1 MKKKFVWMTVVLA
14 VMAIGFSFSAM
25 AEEGVTDTEI
35 HIGQWGP
42 QTGPAAPW
50 GAVARGTDA
59 YFKMINAEGGIHG
72 RKLVHHYF
80 DDAYNPAKTMAGV
93 KQLQEDIGMF
103 AWVSGVGTAP
113 GLAVKDYLMERKIP
127 WFSPSTGSAHWVDPP
142 QKYLFTIYPLY
153 SGDAQVLVRYA
164 AQELGLKQIAI
175 VYQNDDYGKLGLVGA
190 QKQMTK
196 EGMKLAAEIPVNV
209 ADTDMKPHI
218 MALRKA
224 KADAVLMFVTPG
236 HVARLIGTGKA
247 MQFEPQWMTTT
258 TCADFSLMM
267 YITKGLY
274 AGTIAA
280 SFGMM
285 SPTQVGIGNLE
296 DSNNP
301 SLPLMQKYKKDAF
314 DKFAAK
320 DERWGMTFAAG
331 IAYAEPLV
339 EVLKRT
345 GRDLTRERLVKQAEF
360 LTNFQGILGRVDY
373 KPFKA
378 NDPMTRLGQKEV
390 FLVQCMKDGKT
401 KILTDWIKTDYVNYE
416 K

>member
-1 MKKKFVWMTVVLA
+1 MSNKGLWAIVIMTAVVFGLTFP
-14 VMAIGFSFSAM
+14 VM

-35 HIGQWGP
+35 HVGQWGP

-80 DDAYNPAKTMAGV
+80 DDAYNPAKTKAGV

-113 GLAVKDYLMERKIP
+113 GLAVKDYLMKRKIP
-127 WFSPSTGSAHWVDPP
+127 WLSPSTGSAHWVDPP

-164 AQELGLKQIAI
+164 AEEMGKKHIAI
-175 VYQNDDYGKLGLVGA
+175 VYQNDDYGKMGLVGA
-190 QKQMTK
+190 RKQMTK
-196 EGMKLAAEIPVNV
+196 EGMKLAAEVPVNV
-209 ADTDMKPHI
+209 ADKDMKPHI

-224 KADAVLMFVTPG
+224 KADAVLLFVTPG

-247 MQFEPQWMTTT
+247 MKFAPQWMTTT
-258 TCADFSLMM
+258 TCGDVPLMM

-274 AGTIAA
+274 AGTILA

-285 SPTQVGIGNLE
+285 DPAQVGIGNVE
-296 DSNNP
+296 DVNQP
-301 SLPLMQKYKKDAF
+301 TLPLMKKYKKDAF
-314 DKFAAK
+314 EKFAAK
-320 DERWGMTFAAG
+320 DERWGLTFCAG
-331 IAYAEPLV
+331 IAYAEPFV
-339 EVLKRT
+339 EGLRRA
-345 GRDLTRERLVKQAEF
+345 GRNLTRERLVKAMEGIR
-360 LTNFQGILGRVDY
+360 NFQGIMGRVNY
-373 KPFKA
+373 KPFNP
-378 NDPMTRLGQKEV
+378 NDPLCRLGQREI
-390 FLVQCMKDGKT
+390 FLSRATKDGKY
-401 KILTDWIKTDYVNYE
+401 KILTDWIQTDYINY